1 MRKVTPIRVRGA
13 TIDSSWRPV
22 DTEVCVRSDRHITAQ
37 ARLAETEVIV
47 KLVLIAPL
55 VVVGLT
61 LSACGGSSSG
71 SLGTAAPSLNGYEE
85 PSANGMVK
93 GSTSGNSAPLTI
105 DEANKRAQDRC
116 LELDAGVLPDL
127 SPPPPSDYLR
137 KETDPNFMVMKMP
150 PFLIYFQCVGEKP
163 SGASCTKSEFN
174 QVAFQR
180 AKVNGEAEVL
190 RCSVGNG
197 GLFWLRMEAY
207 SGS

>member
-1 MRKVTPIRVRGA
+1 MTRRGVRWTLGH
-13 TIDSSWRPV
+13 WV
-22 DTEVCVRSDRHITAQ
+22 VCVRSDRRITAQ

-71 SLGTAAPSLNGYEE
+71 SLGTAAPSSNGYEE

-116 LELDAGVLPDL
+116 LELNAGVLSDL
-127 SPPPPSDYLR
+127 SPPPSSYLR

-150 PFLIYFQCVGEKP
+150 PVLKYFQCVGERP
-163 SGASCTKSEFN
+163 SGASCANNEFN

-197 GLFWLRMEAY
+197 GLFWLRMEAF

>member
-1 MRKVTPIRVRGA
+1 MF
-13 TIDSSWRPV
+13 
-22 DTEVCVRSDRHITAQ
+22 VRSDRHITTQ
-37 ARLAETEVIV
+37 VRLAGMEVIV

-61 LSACGGSSSG
+61 LSACGWSSSG

-127 SPPPPSDYLR
+127 SPPPNTYLR
-137 KETDPNFMVMKMP
+137 KETDPTFMVMKMP
-150 PFLIYFQCVGEKP
+150 PVLKYFQCVGERS
-163 SGASCTKSEFN
+163 SGTSCTNNEFN

-197 GLFWLRMEAY
+197 GLFWLRMEAF